1 MIKGRYDRI
10 FDIVNY
16 LIMIAVCAIVV
27 IPLIFILANSFSSPD
42 LVYFGEVRLIPKGF
56 TLATYKQVITYDD
69 YAILNGF
76 KNTIIYTFFGTLIS
90 MTLTF
95 LAAYPLSR
103 KDLKGRGLFMTLFVI
118 TMFFNGGLIPTFL
131 VVKSLGLYNRMLG
144 VILPGALSVYNM
156 IIVRTY
162 MQSSIPYEL
171 QEAAMIDGCSNFR
184 LFLVII
190 LPLCKPMIAIMVL
203 FYAVGYWNSYYNAL
217 IYLQDEAREPIQIVL
232 RRLFSQTKS
241 GGLSTG
247 NTSTSGTELAKQAE
261 AMQYAVIVVAMAPI
275 LCIYPFLSKY
285 FERGLMV
292 GSLKG

>member
-10 FDIVNY
+10 FDVVNY
-16 LIMIAVCAIVV
+16 LIMIVVCAIVI
-27 IPLIFILANSFSSPD
+27 IPLIFILANSLSAPD

-90 MTLTF
+90 ITLTF

-103 KDLKGRGLFMTLFVI
+103 RDLKGRGFFMTLFVI

-131 VVKSLGLYNRMLG
+131 VVKTLGMYNRMLG

-162 MQSSIPYEL
+162 IQSSIPYEL

-217 IYLQDEAREPIQIVL
+217 IYLQDEAREPIQNVL

-247 NTSTSGTELAKQAE
+247 NTSTTGTELAKQAE

-285 FERGLMV
+285 FEKGLMV

>member
-103 KDLKGRGLFMTLFVI
+103 RDLKGRGLFMTLFVI

-203 FYAVGYWNSYYNAL
+203 FYAVGYWNSYYTAL

-261 AMQYAVIVVAMAPI
+261 AMQYAVIGVAMAPI

>member
-16 LIMIAVCAIVV
+16 LITIAVCAIVV
-27 IPLIFILANSFSSPD
+27 IPLISILANSFSSPD